1 MSDPA
6 LEWPDSPAG
15 TARDGQTPLPQVYLD
30 YAASTPCDPAV
41 AALMRRI
48 AVHDFANPSSSHR
61 AGQRATQ
68 YIETAREQVAA
79 AINALPEEIVFTSG
93 ATESNNLA
101 ILGVAAEAQ
110 ERGNPRRRI
119 VTLGIEHPSVLGPC
133 QHLSKRGFPLAI
145 APVRGDGLVDLDALA
160 ATLGDDTLLL
170 SIQAAN
176 NEIGTIQPLAAAT
189 RIAHDRGALVHS
201 DATQALGKIPFDV
214 EFLGLDFA
222 SFSAHKCYGPKGV
235 GALWVCGSP
244 ARSPIAP
251 LFFGGGHER
260 NLRPGTSDTSA
271 IAGFGEAARLAAER
285 LSEDARRIATLRDY
299 FEALVQRQVENVT
312 LNGALDYRL
321 PGSSSLTFEGIDAEA
336 LIARIP
342 ELALSTASACHSGT
356 PEPSHVL
363 RAIGLSAERAYATLR
378 VALGRTTAHADV
390 EYSACRVGESARM
403 LRATGGEDNRLLI
416 PARRTA
422 GAAPPDHAAI
432 GEGNGGAVGRGD
444 GQRGAGARHDPLSQR
459 WHSSACATRIE
470 AHARLQLDR
479 SSASSL
485 PFASGDPDR

>member
-1 MSDPA
+1 MPGLSPVSDPA
-6 LEWPDSPAG
+6 LERPDPLAG
-15 TARDGQTPLPQVYLD
+15 TTRDGQAPTPRVYLD

-61 AGQRATQ
+61 AGQRAAQ
-68 YIETAREQVAA
+68 YVETAREQVAA

-101 ILGVAAEAQ
+101 ILGVAAAAE

-133 QHLSKRGFPLAI
+133 RHLSRRGFDLDI
-145 APVRGDGLVDLDALA
+145 APVHHDGAVDLDALET
-160 ATLGDDTLLL
+160 TLADDALLL

-176 NEIGTIQPLAAAT
+176 NEIGTIQPLAAAA
-189 RIAHDRGALVHS
+189 RLAHEHGALVHS

-214 EFLGLDFA
+214 ESLGIDFA

-235 GALWVCGSP
+235 GALWVCGGPSR
-244 ARSPIAP
+244 APIAP
-251 LFFGGGHER
+251 LFFGGGHEH
-260 NLRPGTSDTSA
+260 NLRPGTSDTAA

-285 LSEDARRIATLRDY
+285 LPEDARRLAALRDY
-299 FEALVQRQVENVT
+299 FEALIQDQVENVT
-312 LNGALDYRL
+312 LNGAFDYRL

-342 ELALSTASACHSGT
+342 ELALSAASACHSGT

-390 EYSACRVGESARM
+390 ESSAGRVGESARM
-403 LRATGGEDNRLLI
+403 LRATGGEDGRLLI
-416 PARRTA
+416 PARSAT
-422 GAAPPDHAAI
+422 GAAPPDHATM
-432 GEGNGGAVGRGD
+432 GGGSGGAVGRGD
-444 GQRGAGARHDPLSQR
+444 GQLGAGARRDPLSQR
-459 WHSSACATRIE
+459 W
-470 AHARLQLDR
+470 R
-479 SSASSL
+479 SSARATRL
-485 PFASGDPDR
+485 DPPRG